1 MAKPAATGAGRS
13 DWRRILYI
21 MFVAQLFSATGFSVT
36 FPFMPLYVKHLG
48 TFTSISLDFWAGA
61 AFSAQAF
68 TMMLAA
74 PFWGAL
80 ADRYGRKLM
89 VARAMFGGTI
99 MLALMAFVRSAEEL
113 VLLRTIQ
120 GFLTGTD
127 SAANALVASTAPREK
142 AGFAMGLLQVSLWG
156 GIALG
161 PLIGGF
167 LAEAFG
173 YAMPFLVTAAM
184 LFIAGVL
191 VWFGINENFE
201 PSTHLTDNRVS
212 FVAEW
217 RHVLSMPGVVLTYT
231 LRFLNALSRSMI
243 IPILPLFVAT
253 LVLNGEGVS
262 SMTGLIVGIPSAA
275 ATATAIYFG
284 RLGDRIGHRR
294 IVIACAFAAALCYIP
309 QSFVS
314 EPGQLLLLQIFTG
327 AATGGLIS
335 CPSALLARYTDPGEE
350 GAVYGLDNSIVSGA
364 RAVAPLIGASIALWL
379 GYRGVFLLTGV
390 ILLLMVFLAVRWL
403 PDTASSRVMMSK
415 RELKTT

>member
-1 MAKPAATGAGRS
+1 MRRSATGS
-13 DWRRILYI
+13 SWRRILYI

-48 TFTSISLDFWAGA
+48 TTTGISLDFWAGA
-61 AFSAQAF
+61 AFSSQAF

-89 VARAMFGGTI
+89 VVRAMFGGTI
-99 MLALMAFVRSAEEL
+99 LLGLMAFVRSAEEL

-120 GFLTGTD
+120 GFVTGTD

-161 PLIGGF
+161 PLLGGF
-167 LAEAFG
+167 LADTFG
-173 YAMPFLVTAAM
+173 YAMPFLVTAAC
-184 LFIAGVL
+184 LFFAGVL
-191 VWFGINENFE
+191 VWFGIDETFV
-201 PSTHLTDNRVS
+201 PSESLTTNRAS
-212 FVAEW
+212 FIAEW

-243 IPILPLFVAT
+243 IPILPLFIAT
-253 LVLNGEGVS
+253 LVADGEGVS
-262 SMTGLIVGIPSAA
+262 SLTGLIVGIPSAA

-284 RLGDRIGHRR
+284 RLGDRVGHRR
-294 IVIACAFAAALCYIP
+294 IVIACACAAALFYIP
-309 QSFVS
+309 QSFVT
-314 EPGQLLLLQIFTG
+314 EPGQLLLLQILVG
-327 AATGGLIS
+327 AATGGLLS
-335 CPSALLARYTDPGEE
+335 SPSALLARYTEPGEE
-350 GAVYGLDNSIVSGA
+350 GAVYGLDNSIISGA
-364 RAVAPLIGASIALWL
+364 RAVAPLVGASIALWF
-379 GYRGVFLLTGV
+379 GYRGTFLATGL

-403 PDTASSRVMMSK
+403 PEAAAPRVKTLSK
-415 RELKTT
+415 QQLKTT

>member
-1 MAKPAATGAGRS
+1 MKRS
-13 DWRRILYI
+13 GSGWRRILYI

-48 TFTSISLDFWAGA
+48 TFTGISLDFWAGA

-68 TMMLAA
+68 TMMIAA
-74 PFWGAL
+74 PIWGAL

-120 GFLTGTD
+120 GFITGTD

-142 AGFAMGLLQVSLWG
+142 AGYAMGLLQVSMWG

-161 PLIGGF
+161 PLLGGF

-173 YAMPFLVTAAM
+173 YAIPFLVTAVM
-184 LFIAGVL
+184 LFIAGML
-191 VWFGINENFE
+191 VWFGIDENFE
-201 PSTHLTDNRVS
+201 PSEHITQNHPS
-212 FVAEW
+212 FVAGW
-217 RHVLSMPGVVLTYT
+217 RHVLSMPGVPLTYT

-243 IPILPLFVAT
+243 VPILPLFIAT
-253 LVLNGEGVS
+253 LIADGQGVS
-262 SMTGLIVGIPSAA
+262 AITGLIVGIPSAA
-275 ATATAIYFG
+275 VTASAIYFG

-294 IVIACAFAAALCYIP
+294 IVIMCAGAAALCYIP
-309 QSFVS
+309 QSFVN
-314 EPGQLLLLQIFTG
+314 EPTHLLLLQILTG
-327 AATGGLIS
+327 AASGGLLAS
-335 CPSALLARYTDPGEE
+335 PSALLARYTEPGEE
-350 GAVYGLDNSIVSGA
+350 GAVYGLDNSIVSGG
-364 RAVAPLIGASIALWL
+364 RAAAPLVGAAIALWF
-379 GYRGVFLLTGV
+379 GYRGVFLMTGV

-403 PDTASSRVMMSK
+403 PEADAPSVMVSK
-415 RELKTT
+415 RQLKTV